1 MNYSIY
7 LRELYLSDAK
17 ISFNW
22 RNDPIVWKYT
32 GFKPDKFISHE
43 MELEWLK
50 NTLEKP
56 NDYRFAICLKKNSQ
70 YIGII
75 QLTNAISSTA
85 ELHLFIG
92 EPSFWGMGIGKQ
104 ATALMVNFGFT
115 HLDLNSI
122 ILEVHKE
129 NYAAQS
135 VYKKIGFL
143 ENGTNNDFLKMCI
156 KKDQM
161 ANFKDNITEKMSLN
175 K

>member
-1 MNYSIY
+1 
-7 LRELYLSDAK
+7 
-17 ISFNW
+17 
-22 RNDPIVWKYT
+22 
-32 GFKPDKFISHE
+32 
-43 MELEWLK
+43 
-50 NTLEKP
+50 
-56 NDYRFAICLKKNSQ
+56 
-70 YIGII
+70 
-75 QLTNAISSTA
+75 
-85 ELHLFIG
+85 
-92 EPSFWGMGIGKQ
+92 MGIGKQ